1 MDTSSDFQNQ
11 LMLLKK
17 WLQSLIGQLLL
28 EIKIKKDTADL
39 MLTLTN
45 NLQVEVFISSRGYES
60 YNIHVGKINYIGM
73 GMGDIAIFNS
83 GTWICYP

>member
-1 MDTSSDFQNQ
+1 
-11 LMLLKK
+11 
-17 WLQSLIGQLLL
+17 
-28 EIKIKKDTADL
+28 

-83 GTWICYP
+83 GT